1 LVLPLNGGKLEKK
14 NFFAPNFRVHAK
26 QAYPA
31 ECSHYAEAIML
42 SQKKAVGGS
51 ELRIR
56 CDEELHRQLA
66 EAARRSLR
74 SMTREVIFRLK
85 MSLSERQS
93 PDHRR

>member
-1 LVLPLNGGKLEKK
+1 
-14 NFFAPNFRVHAK
+14 
-26 QAYPA
+26 
-31 ECSHYAEAIML
+31 M
-42 SQKKAVGGS
+42 SQKKTAGSS

-56 CDEELHRQLA
+56 CDEALHRQLA

-85 MSLSERQS
+85 ASLSDRQS